1 MINIEFPY
9 DFGEHVYYVASDK
22 MGYCVYPEEGC
33 ILSYS
38 LYKNNEIKANF
49 KKNNGI
55 PIIFIS
61 KDKEYIKKEVERLNK
76 QNRNNFSNIDGDW

>member
-22 MGYCVYPEEGC
+22 MGHLLEEDC
-33 ILSYS
+33 ISSYS